1 MSRVLSI
8 GVGLIFALLLSVNVG
23 NARDQIQVTG
33 SSTVLPYQKIVAET
47 FGEIYPHFKVPVIE
61 SGGTGAGI
69 KEFCRG
75 IGENTVDIVNAS
87 RAMKSSELQSCFE
100 AGVKDIEEI
109 RIGYDGIVFATDIKG
124 PDWKLRPVDVYKALA
139 ARVIIDG
146 KLQPNNVLKWSAVNS
161 ALPDWTIAAYIPG
174 EKHGTREVFEEKL
187 LAVGCK
193 ESGAVEVM
201 KSLGMDDKKIHAAC
215 IAVRKDGKAI
225 DIDGDYSE
233 TFARLTSN
241 KTGVGIFGLSFYQN
255 NADRLK
261 VADINGFA
269 PTVETISSGQYPV
282 SRPLFFYIKKAHFDI
297 IPGLREY
304 VDFFLS
310 EQMIGPDSPLAE
322 YGLIVAPEKERQAQ
336 RSNFSAGRIMM
347 FK

>member
-1 MSRVLSI
+1 MNRVLSI
-8 GVGLIFALLLSVNVG
+8 GVGLFFALLLSANGG
-23 NARDQIQVTG
+23 NARDQIQITG

-87 RAMKSSELQSCFE
+87 RAMKPSELQSCFD
-100 AGVKDIEEI
+100 AGVKDVEEI

-124 PDWKLRPVDVYKALA
+124 PDWKLQPVDVYKALA
-139 ARVIIDG
+139 ARIIIDG
-146 KLQPNNVLKWSAVNS
+146 KLQPNNVSRWNAVNG

-193 ESGAVEVM
+193 ESGAVETM
-201 KSLGMDDKKIHAAC
+201 KSLGMDDKEIYTAC
-215 IAVRKDGKAI
+215 IAVRKDGKAV

-282 SRPLFFYIKKAHFDI
+282 SRPLFFYIKKAHLGI
-297 IPGLREY
+297 ISGLREY

-310 EQMIGPDSPLAE
+310 DQMIGPEGPLAE
-322 YGLIVAPEKERQAQ
+322 YGLIVSPEKERQAQ
-336 RSNFSAGRIMM
+336 RSDFSAGRVMTL
-347 FK
+347 K

>member
-1 MSRVLSI
+1 MNKVLSI
-8 GVGLIFALLLSVNVG
+8 GVGLIFALLLSANGG
-23 NARDQIQVTG
+23 NARDQIQITG

-87 RAMKSSELQSCFE
+87 RAMKPSELQSCFD
-100 AGVKDIEEI
+100 AGVKDVEEI

-124 PDWKLRPVDVYKALA
+124 PDWKLQPVDVYKALA
-139 ARVIIDG
+139 ARIIIDG
-146 KLQPNNVLKWSAVNS
+146 KLQPNNVLKWSAVNR

-187 LAVGCK
+187 LTKGCK

-201 KSLGMDDKKIHAAC
+201 KSLGMDDKEIHTAC
-215 IAVRKDGKAI
+215 IAVRKDGKAV

-255 NADRLK
+255 NADKLK

-282 SRPLFFYIKKAHFDI
+282 SRPLFFYIKKTHLGI
-297 IPGLREY
+297 ISGLREY

-310 EQMIGPDSPLAE
+310 DQMIGPEGPLAE
-322 YGLIVAPEKERQAQ
+322 YGLIVSPEKERQAQ
-336 RSNFSAGRIMM
+336 RSDFSAGRVMTL
-347 FK
+347 K

>member
-1 MSRVLSI
+1 MNRVLSI
-8 GVGLIFALLLSVNVG
+8 GVGLFFALLLSANGG
-23 NARDQIQVTG
+23 NARDQIQITG

-87 RAMKSSELQSCFE
+87 RAMKPSELQSCFD
-100 AGVKDIEEI
+100 AGVKDVEEI

-124 PDWKLRPVDVYKALA
+124 PDWKLQPVDVYKALA
-139 ARVIIDG
+139 ARIIIDG
-146 KLQPNNVLKWSAVNS
+146 KLQPNNVSRWNAVNG

-193 ESGAVEVM
+193 ESGAVETM
-201 KSLGMDDKKIHAAC
+201 KSLGMDDKEIYAAC
-215 IAVRKDGKAI
+215 IAVRKDGKAV

-282 SRPLFFYIKKAHFDI
+282 SRPLFFYIKKAHLGI
-297 IPGLREY
+297 ISGLREY

-310 EQMIGPDSPLAE
+310 DQMIGPEGPLAE
-322 YGLIVAPEKERQAQ
+322 YGLIVSPEKERQAQ
-336 RSNFSAGRIMM
+336 RSNFSAGRVMTL
-347 FK
+347 K

>member
-8 GVGLIFALLLSVNVG
+8 GTRLVFALLLSANVG
-23 NARDQIQVTG
+23 NARDQIQIIG

-47 FGEIYPHFKVPVIE
+47 FGEIYPQFKIPVIE
-61 SGGTGAGI
+61 SGGTGTGI

-87 RAMKSSELQSCFE
+87 RAMKSSELQYCFD

-109 RIGYDGIVFATDIKG
+109 RIGYDGIIFATDIKG
-124 PDWKLRPVDVYKALA
+124 PDWKLQPVDVYKALA

-146 KLQPNNVLKWSAVNS
+146 KLQPNNVSKWNAVNS
-161 ALPDWTIAAYIPG
+161 VFPDWPIAVYIPG

-193 ESGAVEVM
+193 ESGAVETM
-201 KSLGMDDKKIHAAC
+201 KSLGMNDEEIYAAC
-215 IAVRKDGKAI
+215 IAVRKDGKAV

-261 VADINGFA
+261 VAEINGFT
-269 PTVETISSGQYPV
+269 PTIEAISSGQYPV
-282 SRPLFFYIKKAHFDI
+282 SRPLFFYIKKAHLGLVQ
-297 IPGLREY
+297 GLREY

-310 EQMIGPDSPLAE
+310 DQMIGPEGPLAE
-322 YGLIVAPEKERQAQ
+322 YGLIVISEKERQAQ
-336 RSNFSAGRIMM
+336 RSDFSAGRVMM
-347 FK
+347 LK

>member
-8 GVGLIFALLLSVNVG
+8 GVGLIFALLLSANVG

-215 IAVRKDGKAI
+215 IAVRKDGKAV

-282 SRPLFFYIKKAHFDI
+282 SRPLFFYIKKAHLDI

-336 RSNFSAGRIMM
+336 RSNFSTGRVMM
-347 FK
+347 LK